1 MIIVGVCDCMITL
14 VIHSAISFFS
24 RSTARAPRCMA
35 RTSRAYGSIPLRLAR
50 TRRSSVQVGTDVP
63 VRMEISSSREP
74 ADAARATQ
82 ALYEPIARDEKYL
95 IVTLLSVYSKI
106 CSLIV

>member
-1 MIIVGVCDCMITL
+1 M
-14 VIHSAISFFS
+14 
-24 RSTARAPRCMA
+24 
-35 RTSRAYGSIPLRLAR
+35 
-50 TRRSSVQVGTDVP
+50 QVGTDVP